1 MKFWIFL
8 FLFIGLLNCAFGQA
22 KEQPL
27 RNLFNE
33 FHASVNHELGT
44 GFFGGGLAA
53 NHVFRP
59 DKIVSFR
66 TGLDFQFFHNWSDSE
81 NSHSYYTSVKDIH
94 YSYVDLTIPIVLRI
108 NIRWVFIELGVNLGV
123 GIAGQRRAT
132 VTSYNDQ
139 PPFVVETTTKGS
151 WNPGISV
158 GPVLGIGALIPL
170 NEKLDLLIRPDV
182 GLSGSFTEDFS
193 SLYGRL
199 CVGIH
204 LK

>member
-1 MKFWIFL
+1 MTRITLIIWISL
-8 FLFIGLLNCAFGQA
+8 FCYLSSFAQE

-27 RNLFNE
+27 KNLFNE

-59 DKIVSFR
+59 DKVVSFR
-66 TGLDFQFFHNWSDSE
+66 TGLDFQFFHHWSDSE
-81 NSHSYYTSVKDIH
+81 DTHSYYSSMKNVH

-108 NIRWVFIELGVNLGV
+108 NIKWVFIELGANLGV
-123 GIAGQRRAT
+123 GIAGQRKAI
-132 VTSYNDQ
+132 VTSYYEQ
-139 PPFVVETTTKGS
+139 LPSVETTTKEA

-158 GPVLGIGALIPL
+158 GPVIGIGALIPL

-182 GLSGSFTEDFS
+182 GLSGSLREE
-193 SLYGRL
+193 L
-199 CVGIH
+199 CIGIH